1 MINGVPRILIIRLSA
16 IGDVVRV
23 LPALHALRDAFPHA
37 QIDWVVEPK
46 SADVV
51 REHPALDHCL
61 VFERPHDGLVAGLK
75 SYGQICRALR
85 EKRYD
90 IVLDFHGIFKSGY
103 MAWATRAKERLSF
116 SAPRSRE
123 FSAFFSTRRVKLI
136 SERMNRIEEN
146 LALCKSLG
154 VKLHALDVAIDIAE
168 DVEREVA
175 SYLEEVF
182 AGGKRLVML
191 HPPVERPEKQW
202 PLKHFSTLADMLLSD
217 GRFEVMLTWGP
228 GQLGV
233 AEAVRDHCK
242 RKPVI
247 APETPDLKHFSAL
260 VQKTSVFC
268 TGDTGPMHI
277 ASAMGVP
284 VVALFGGTDPAKH
297 APLREPSK
305 VFYTGPDIFP
315 AKMDLDTAQKLLA
328 EIAPEEVY
336 DSCVRMA
343 LEN

>member
-46 SADVV
+46 SVDVV
-51 REHPALDHCL
+51 RDHPALDQCH
-61 VFERPHDGLVAGLK
+61 VFERPQEGFLAGFK
-75 SYGQICRALR
+75 SYREICRVLR
-85 EKRYD
+85 TNRYD

-103 MAWATRAKERLSF
+103 MSWSTGAKERLAF

-123 FSAFFSTRRVKLI
+123 FSALFSTRRVKLI
-136 SERMNRIEEN
+136 SQRMNRIEEN
-146 LALCKSLG
+146 LELCKSLG
-154 VKLHALDVAIDIAE
+154 AKLHALDVAIDIAE
-168 DVEREVA
+168 DVEHEIDAYVEA
-175 SYLEEVF
+175 VF

-202 PLKHFSTLADMLLSD
+202 PLEHFSALADMLLSD

-233 AEAVRDHCK
+233 AEEVRDHCL

-297 APLREPSK
+297 APLRKPSE
-305 VFYTGPDIFP
+305 VFYTGPDSFP
-315 AKMDLDTAQKLLA
+315 TRMDLETAENLLR
-328 EIAPEEVY
+328 EIAPEDVY
-336 DSCVRMA
+336 DTCVRMA